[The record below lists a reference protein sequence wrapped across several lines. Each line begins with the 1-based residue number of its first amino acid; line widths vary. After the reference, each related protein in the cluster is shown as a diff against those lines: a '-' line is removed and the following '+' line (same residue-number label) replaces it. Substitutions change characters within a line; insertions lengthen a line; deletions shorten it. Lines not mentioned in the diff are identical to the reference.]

1 MWKSA
6 VNIALAAS
14 AIGIGYAWGASRVSP
29 SEIGPEPAG
38 VSRATELQR
47 ANARLQSEV
56 RSCRKTVGRLLR
68 ERAAASRPAPLPP
81 AAGGGNDAPPSPPPL
96 EQDEAPEP
104 QDAPILL
111 RREYLD
117 ESLESVAIDPEWQAE
132 VSAAVAQV
140 FSAWPGAETISAQCS
155 KALCRIDFTTGAK
168 GNNLEAIM
176 DQLNAIPEVRGERLI
191 QVDDSV
197 DPPIATAYFGRD
209 GAISLAT
216 P

>member
-6 VNIALAAS
+6 AYISLAVS
-14 AIGIGYAWGASRVSP
+14 AVGVGYAWGASRVSP
-29 SEIGPEPAG
+29 SETAPEPAG
-38 VSRATELQR
+38 LSATELQR
-47 ANARLQSEV
+47 ANARLQGEV

-68 ERAAASRPAPLPP
+68 ERASAPAPLAA
-81 AAGGGNDAPPSPPPL
+81 AAGGGNDAPPSPPL
-96 EQDEAPEP
+96 VEQAEAPEP
-104 QDAPILL
+104 QHEPILL

-117 ESLESVAIDPEWQAE
+117 ESLESVAVDPEWQAD

-140 FSAWPGAETISAQCS
+140 FSAWPGAATISAQCS
-155 KALCRIDFTTGAK
+155 KALCRIDFTTGDK

-176 DQLNAIPEVRGERLI
+176 DQLNAIPEVQGERLI
-191 QVDDSV
+191 QIDESV
-197 DPPIATAYFGRD
+197 EPPIATAYFGRD

>member
-1 MWKSA
+1 
-6 VNIALAAS
+6 VN
-14 AIGIGYAWGASRVSP
+14 
-29 SEIGPEPAG
+29 
-38 VSRATELQR
+38 ATELQR
-47 ANARLQSEV
+47 ANARLQGEV

-68 ERAAASRPAPLPP
+68 ERASGAPPAPHPP
-81 AAGGGNDAPPSPPPL
+81 AAGAGSDAPPSPAL
-96 EQDEAPEP
+96 AEQDEAPEP
-104 QDAPILL
+104 EPILL

-117 ESLESVAIDPEWQAE
+117 ESLESVAVDAEWQAD

-140 FSAWPGAETISAQCS
+140 FSAWPGAATISAQCS
-155 KALCRIDFTTGAK
+155 QALCRIDFTTGDK

-176 DQLNAIPEVRGERLI
+176 DQLNAIPEVQGERLI
-191 QVDDSV
+191 QIDDSV